1 MYVQKGKKEGFP
13 FGESDSM
20 SSDLIKLKDPELC
33 PLVHY
38 ISFWQ
43 NHGPKNVLHLNSLIP
58 STVTYY
64 LFKPGSNKSQK
75 AYFID
80 GIISAPPVLLKPRCT
95 QSLLSNI
102 VKKKKLKR
110 TIQMEVK
117 QVENY
122 TEKNSLYMGGCNSA
136 NFSTNSTWITEERAP
151 ALCFNLDKYA

>member
-102 VKKKKLKR
+102 VKKKIKEDYPNGSKTSRKLHWKKFIIYGR
-110 TIQMEVK
+110 VQF
-117 QVENY
+117 
-122 TEKNSLYMGGCNSA
+122 C
-136 NFSTNSTWITEERAP
+136 
-151 ALCFNLDKYA
+151 